1 MKIDINSLI
10 VILNKLRLYKEIEDK
25 IILNISNT
33 LTSTEKAYI
42 SDNNKISDKN
52 MEILNKLKESSSE
65 RDKYINYIDNVIK
78 SYSSI
83 DYNEKVK
90 YDNL

>member
-25 IILNISNT
+25 IILNISDT

-52 MEILNKLKESSSE
+52 MEILNKLKESSNE